1 MFFTRIGKT
10 VLGLPV
16 LVVVEAKQN
25 NFMEGWGQCL
35 VELLAARK
43 INQNDEN
50 FVYGIVTDY
59 EVSIH

>member
-1 MFFTRIGKT
+1 
-10 VLGLPV
+10 
-16 LVVVEAKQN
+16 
-25 NFMEGWGQCL
+25 MEGWGQCL